1 MSSLKVIASGSK
13 GNGYVLVAGDDV
25 LVIEAG
31 VRAKEIMRSIEFRVS
46 GISGVLVSHGH
57 GDHSKY
63 IPEWQQ
69 YRIPVYSNDEVAEKY
84 PEVRALEPKK
94 KYRIGNFSVMP
105 LEVPHDVKNYAYLV
119 EHEDIGRLLF
129 ATDLTDFPYMI
140 DGINHLCIECNYS
153 EVLLD
158 EAEDEDF
165 HIGSEQHME
174 IEKCVELVERLWNPK
189 MRTVTL
195 LHLSSQFSDEAEFV
209 RRVQEVSGY
218 AVVTAADKGVEI
230 DLCLTDF

>member
-1 MSSLKVIASGSK
+1 M
-13 GNGYVLVAGDDV
+13 
-25 LVIEAG
+25 
-31 VRAKEIMRSIEFRVS
+31 
-46 GISGVLVSHGH
+46 H
-57 GDHSKY
+57 
-63 IPEWQQ
+63 
-69 YRIPVYSNDEVAEKY
+69 SNDEVAEKY

-129 ATDLTDFPYMI
+129 ATDLTDFPYDI
-140 DGINHLCIECNYS
+140 DGINHLCVECNYS
-153 EVLLD
+153 EEKIVD
-158 EAEDEDF
+158 AMVEDENV

-174 IEKCVELVERLWNPK
+174 IEKCVELVGRLWNPK

-195 LHLSSQFSDEAEFV
+195 LHLSSGFSDEAEFV
-209 RRVQEVSGY
+209 RRVQDVAGY
-218 AVVTAADKGVEI
+218 AVVNAADKGIEV

>member
-1 MSSLKVIASGSK
+1 M
-13 GNGYVLVAGDDV
+13 
-25 LVIEAG
+25 
-31 VRAKEIMRSIEFRVS
+31 
-46 GISGVLVSHGH
+46 
-57 GDHSKY
+57 
-63 IPEWQQ
+63 
-69 YRIPVYSNDEVAEKY
+69 YSNDEVAEKY

-119 EHEDIGRLLF
+119 EHEEIGRLLF

-140 DGINHLCIECNYS
+140 DDINHLCIECNYS
-153 EVLLD
+153 EAILE

-165 HIGSEQHME
+165 HIGSEQHMDV
-174 IEKCVELVERLWNPK
+174 EKCVELVERSWNPK

-209 RRVQEVSGY
+209 RRVQEVAGY
-218 AVVTAADKGVEI
+218 AAVTAADKGVEV
-230 DLCLTDF
+230 DLSLTDF